1 MISHSAK
8 WNNSIVLQ
16 WISLCLL
23 LLFVVCIIIVMIIMT
38 VGVWNMRVYQYGSR
52 RQYKWGLWFFRD
64 GKESKRQRP
73 GEGEGW
79 LIDTLIVF
87 SYVFLTCGCLWNKP
101 VDFLTSITLKHHP
114 DKIRLSTR
122 NIFLLCVFYNWS
134 YLGKPVKF
142 SISGTANLTV
152 ENLISS

>member
-23 LLFVVCIIIVMIIMT
+23 LLFVVCIIIVMMIMT

-73 GEGEGW
+73 GEEG
-79 LIDTLIVF
+79 F
-87 SYVFLTCGCLWNKP
+87 SYVFLNYGCLWNKP
-101 VDFLTSITLKHHP
+101 VDFLTSNNTQTP
-114 DKIRLSTR
+114 SRQNKIVHEKYFFAFRVLSD
-122 NIFLLCVFYNWS
+122 WS
-134 YLGKPVKF
+134 YFGNPVKF
-142 SISGTANLTV
+142 SISGTANLIV